1 MPKPQIGTSRKTMS
15 CSLAIGLDTGAANVL
30 GTRYSAIDFRE
41 SIERQ
46 LESCPS
52 VELNFAG
59 VFVTQSFVD
68 ELLGPLILRMGA
80 SALERLAFSGCSD
93 EAKAILRLVIAA
105 RLRDHS
111 ARQESRAA
119 VPVNC
124 VYYPLPESP

>member
-1 MPKPQIGTSRKTMS
+1 MT
-15 CSLAIGLDTGAANVL
+15 CFLAIGSDSDAANVL
-30 GTRYSAIDFRE
+30 GTRYSAINFRE
-41 SIERQ
+41 RIERQ
-46 LESCPS
+46 LDSCPS

-59 VFVTQSFVD
+59 AFVTQSFVD

-80 SALERLAFSGCSD
+80 SALERLTFSGCSE

-124 VYYPLPESP
+124 VHYPQPESP